1 MPCKSRCSFITF
13 MPNKPDKY
21 GIKFWVIVDVNS
33 KYVSNIIPYL
43 GAQEKDE
50 RGGVPLAESV
60 VMKLAQ
66 HVTGK
71 GYNITCDNFFTSLQL
86 AKRLANEKISIVGTM
101 RKNRR
106 ELSKKMTEAENGGL
120 HSSQFFWNSD
130 DSEGL
135 FVKYQPKSKKTVCML
150 SSMHRSPDVD
160 QTTVK
165 KKPEIVLF
173 YNKNKVGV
181 DCFDQMARLYTTRSA
196 TRRWPMS
203 VWGNM
208 LDIAAINAWILYKK
222 STRKQISRR
231 KFILCLVE
239 TLINRMA
246 NNSADSDLPQC
257 RPNSTATRKR
267 RHCHGANCKN
277 MTVTL
282 CMTCNRPS
290 CGSCSQN
297 NTRVVY
303 VKYKQCASSQ

>member
-1 MPCKSRCSFITF
+1 
-13 MPNKPDKY
+13 
-21 GIKFWVIVDVNS
+21 
-33 KYVSNIIPYL
+33 
-43 GAQEKDE
+43 
-50 RGGVPLAESV
+50 
-60 VMKLAQ
+60 
-66 HVTGK
+66 
-71 GYNITCDNFFTSLQL
+71 
-86 AKRLANEKISIVGTM
+86 
-101 RKNRR
+101 
-106 ELSKKMTEAENGGL
+106 
-120 HSSQFFWNSD
+120 
-130 DSEGL
+130 
-135 FVKYQPKSKKTVCML
+135 
-150 SSMHRSPDVD
+150 MHRSPDLD

-173 YNKNKVGV
+173 YNKTKVGV

-231 KFILCLVE
+231 KFIFCLVE

-246 NNSADSDLPQC
+246 NNSADSDLTQC

-282 CMTCNRPS
+282 CQGRRNRPPNPPVGEGGGRGAQAWS
-290 CGSCSQN
+290 GAPPIEYQPKTNIQVSTLSILIYCFMF
-297 NTRVVY
+297 RF
-303 VKYKQCASSQ
+303 

>member
-1 MPCKSRCSFITF
+1 
-13 MPNKPDKY
+13 
-21 GIKFWVIVDVNS
+21 
-33 KYVSNIIPYL
+33 
-43 GAQEKDE
+43 
-50 RGGVPLAESV
+50 
-60 VMKLAQ
+60 
-66 HVTGK
+66 
-71 GYNITCDNFFTSLQL
+71 
-86 AKRLANEKISIVGTM
+86 
-101 RKNRR
+101 
-106 ELSKKMTEAENGGL
+106 
-120 HSSQFFWNSD
+120 
-130 DSEGL
+130 
-135 FVKYQPKSKKTVCML
+135 
-150 SSMHRSPDVD
+150 MHRSPDLD

-173 YNKNKVGV
+173 YNKNKAGV

-203 VWGNM
+203 VWGNR

-257 RPNSTATRKR
+257 RPNSTTTRKR
-267 RHCHGANCKN
+267 WHCHGANCKN

-303 VKYKQCASSQ
+303 VKCKQCASSQ